1 MTRNNPSSISDLIN
15 DAMRGKISRREV
27 FRRGAALGISAAML
41 GPLAAMAQTPGAS
54 PAAESPESKAFFADQ
69 DALIKKIQGEPGK
82 KLKMLS
88 AVVGGKTPDEDKL
101 WADEFKRLT
110 GWELDL
116 VHPTADYDQK
126 LLAAFSSGEKYD
138 LIYTNQDTVIRL
150 QAQGGLN
157 ELTDKIKN
165 SKILSNPTVIPPE
178 ERTKL
183 IQIDDGKYFSAFQKF
198 EGARMPTVRQD
209 WIEKLGLEE
218 PKTIDDFYNVMV
230 AFRDKDPDGNGKAD
244 TYGLSMSGTYDIQP
258 FMSGWGLI
266 PGYKMVDGKRTIP
279 YATEDAI
286 PAYEWFAKLY
296 KEKLLDP
303 NFATNQ
309 TADMRN
315 LFLHDRVGMVT
326 YWDTWVGLFNNQRL
340 AADPNTKFQA
350 KGIPGAVGPDGKI
363 VLNRGEPS
371 VWTIPVMSGNVD
383 TAFQFIEWWN
393 TIPGIILGSLGI
405 KDHDY
410 TVSADG
416 TYKLTK
422 IGEEHGMDH
431 GDPTPYNSNWHNP
444 IGELPGIKP
453 AQQISLKYGYLQQ
466 ISPTWA
472 TDVQP
477 ILDEFGLKA
486 MLGQMA
492 AKDAITQMQS
502 ALKGKKA
509 ID

>member
-1 MTRNNPSSISDLIN
+1 MQRENPTPVSAFVD
-15 DAMRGKISRREV
+15 DVMRGKLSRREV
-27 FRRGAALGISAAML
+27 FRRGAALGIGAAML
-41 GPLAAMAQTPGAS
+41 GPIAAMAQATPGAS
-54 PAAESPESKAFFADQ
+54 PAAESPESKAFFEAQ
-69 DALIKKIQGEPGK
+69 DALIKQIQGESGK

-110 GWELDL
+110 NVTLDL
-116 VHPTADYDQK
+116 VHPTSDYDQK
-126 LLAAFSSGEKYD
+126 LLSAFSSGEKYD

-150 QAQGGLN
+150 QAQGALTD
-157 ELTDKIKN
+157 LTDKTKS
-165 SKILSNPTVIPPE
+165 SKILSNPTVIPPDE
-178 ERTKL
+178 YKL
-183 IQIDDGKYFSAFQKF
+183 IAIGDKYFSAFQKF

-209 WIEKLGLEE
+209 WMEKLGLQE

-244 TYGLSMSGTYDIQP
+244 TYGLSMAGTYDIQP
-258 FMSGWGLI
+258 FMSGWGII
-266 PGYKMVDGKRTIP
+266 PGLVEVDGKKTIP
-279 YATEDAI
+279 YATEAAV

-340 AADPNTKFQA
+340 TADPKTTFQA

-371 VWTIPVMSGNVD
+371 VWVIPVNAND
-383 TAFQFIEWWN
+383 PTTAFQIIEWWN
-393 TIPGIILGSLGI
+393 TFPGIILGSLGI
-405 KDHDY
+405 KGHDY
-410 TVSADG
+410 NVSADG
-416 TYKLTK
+416 KYTLTE
-422 IGEEHGMDH
+422 IGKEHGMDH
-431 GDPTPYNSNWHNP
+431 GDPTPYNTNWHNP
-444 IGELPGIKP
+444 VGELPGVAA
-453 AQQISLKYGYLQQ
+453 AQKISVTYGYLMDVT
-466 ISPTWA
+466 PTWA

-477 ILDEFGLKA
+477 ILDEFTLKAILGQMSASDAVSNMQKGLKA
-486 MLGQMA
+486 
-492 AKDAITQMQS
+492 
-502 ALKGKKA
+502 KKA